1 MRRTMRA
8 LVKPAAGPGLEIRTL
23 PVPAPGPG
31 EVLVRVR
38 AGGICGT
45 DLHIEGWDPWAA
57 SRLRPPRVI
66 GHEFCGTVV
75 ETGPEVHVAAPGDFI
90 SGESH
95 VSCGRCHLC
104 RQGQAHIC
112 EALQI
117 IGVDRD
123 GAFAEY
129 VVLPAQNAWK
139 MDPKTP
145 LEVAAVMDPFGNAV
159 HTALATDLGAR
170 SVIVMGC
177 GPIGLCAILVARKAG
192 AVPVVAVDVHP
203 YRLRLAG
210 RLGADRVLDGRTEDI
225 PRIIRGLTDGAGAD
239 VLLEFSGSAQGLRTG
254 LAALRNGGFASLLG
268 LPGRP
273 VELDL
278 ANEVIF
284 KGLRLQGIFGRR
296 LWETWYE
303 AAALL
308 ASGVDIRPVIT
319 HRLPLERFAE
329 AFALMRSGE
338 CGKVILTVEGVTD
351 A

>member
-1 MRRTMRA
+1 MRA
-8 LVKPAAGPGLEIRTL
+8 LVKPVAGPGLEIRTV
-23 PVPAPGPG
+23 PVPMPGAG

-57 SRLRPPRVI
+57 SRMHPPRII

-75 ETGPEVHVAAPGDFI
+75 RVGPGVHDVSPGDFI

-95 VSCGRCHLC
+95 VNCGRCHLC
-104 RQGQAHIC
+104 RRGEAHIC
-112 EALQI
+112 EALQL

-129 VVLPAQNAWK
+129 VTLPAQNAWK
-139 MDPKTP
+139 MPPGTP
-145 LEVAAVMDPFGNAV
+145 VEVAAVMDPFGNAV
-159 HTALATDLGAR
+159 HTAFAADLR
-170 SVIVMGC
+170 TRTVLIMGC
-177 GPIGLCAILVARKAG
+177 GPIGLCAILVARRAG
-192 AVPVVAVDVHP
+192 ASSVVAVDVNP

-210 RLGADRVLDGRTEDI
+210 RVGADRVLDARTEDV
-225 PRIIRGLTDGAGAD
+225 PRVVRGLTDGAGAD
-239 VLLEFSGSAQGLRTG
+239 VLLEFSGNAQGLRTG
-254 LAALRNGGFASLLG
+254 LAALRNGGFAALLG

-284 KGLRLQGIFGRR
+284 KGIRLQGIFGRR

-303 AAALL
+303 ATALL
-308 ASGVDIRPVIT
+308 ASGLDIRPVIT
-319 HRLPLERFAE
+319 HRLPMARFHE
-329 AFALMRSGE
+329 AFALMRSGK
-338 CGKVILTVEGVTD
+338 CGKVILTVEDG
-351 A
+351 ARS

>member
-1 MRRTMRA
+1 MRA
-8 LVKPAAGPGLEIRTL
+8 LVKPAAGPGLEMRTV

-57 SRLRPPRVI
+57 SRVRPPRVI

-75 ETGPEVHVAAPGDFI
+75 KLGPDTHDVSVGDFI

-104 RQGQAHIC
+104 RRGEAHIC
-112 EALQI
+112 ERLQI
-117 IGVDRD
+117 IGVDRN

-129 VVLPAQNAWK
+129 VTLPAQNAWK
-139 MDPKTP
+139 MSPKTP
-145 LEVAAVMDPFGNAV
+145 IEVAAVMDPFGNAV
-159 HTALATDLGAR
+159 HTALSTDLGAR

-177 GPIGLCAILVARKAG
+177 GPIGLCAIAIARKAG
-192 AVPVVAVDVHP
+192 ALPVVAVDVNP
-203 YRLRLAG
+203 YRLRLA
-210 RLGADRVLDGRTEDI
+210 RRMGADRVLDARSKDVPAI
-225 PRIIRGLTDGAGAD
+225 VRGLTDGSGAD
-239 VLLEFSGSAQGLRTG
+239 VLLEFSGSPQGIRTG
-254 LAALRNGGFASLLG
+254 LAALRNGGFAALLG

-278 ANEVIF
+278 ANAVIF
-284 KGLRLQGIFGRR
+284 KEARLQGIFGRR

-303 AAALL
+303 ATALL
-308 ASGVDIRPVIT
+308 ASGLDIRPVIT
-319 HRLPLERFAE
+319 HRLPMTRFAE
-329 AFALMRSGE
+329 AFALLRSGK
-338 CGKVILTVEGVTD
+338 CGKVILTVEGDTR

>member
-8 LVKPAAGPGLEIRTL
+8 LVKPAAGPGLEIRTV

-57 SRLRPPRVI
+57 SRMHPPRII

-75 ETGPEVHVAAPGDFI
+75 KVGPDVHDVAVGDFI

-104 RQGQAHIC
+104 RRGEPHIC
-112 EALQI
+112 EVLQI

-129 VVLPAQNAWK
+129 VTLPAQNAWR
-139 MDPKTP
+139 MPAKTP
-145 LEVAAVMDPFGNAV
+145 VDVAAVMDPFGNAV
-159 HTALATDLGAR
+159 HTALSTDLGTR

-177 GPIGLCAILVARKAG
+177 GPIGLCAILIARRTG
-192 AVPVVAVDVHP
+192 AIPVVAVDVNP
-203 YRLRLAG
+203 YRLRLA
-210 RLGADRVLDGRTEDI
+210 RRMGADHVLDARSTDI
-225 PRIIRGLTDGAGAD
+225 PKAVRGLTDGAGAD
-239 VLLEFSGSAQGLRTG
+239 VLLEFSGNAQGLRAG
-254 LAALRNGGFASLLG
+254 LGALRNGGFGALLG

-278 ANEVIF
+278 ANDVIF
-284 KGLRLQGIFGRR
+284 KEVRLHGIFGRR

-303 AAALL
+303 ATALL
-308 ASGVDIRPVIT
+308 ASGLDIRPVIT
-319 HRLPLERFAE
+319 HRLPMRRFAE
-329 AFALMRSGE
+329 AFALMRSGK
-338 CGKVILTVEGVTD
+338 CGKVILTMEDG
-351 A
+351 ARS